1 MCKDVIRPTES
12 INADIYSARADRKE
26 SKNDS
31 GCIGLGFWCVGLNVE
46 FWQFGAEIIALT
58 PNRLLTKI
66 IRGALWTTND
76 GRLLLSEPKELVL
89 QSPGKKRE
97 K

>member
-1 MCKDVIRPTES
+1 
-12 INADIYSARADRKE
+12 
-26 SKNDS
+26 
-31 GCIGLGFWCVGLNVE
+31 LGFWCVGLNVE